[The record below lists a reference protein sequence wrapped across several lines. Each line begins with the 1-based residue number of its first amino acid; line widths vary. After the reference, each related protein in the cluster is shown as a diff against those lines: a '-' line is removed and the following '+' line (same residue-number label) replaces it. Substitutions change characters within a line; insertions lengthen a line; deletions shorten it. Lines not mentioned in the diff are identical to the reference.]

1 MKQFG
6 RAVCPYCG
14 KKVNLAITWSLRRR
28 GEYRC
33 PHCLGISNV
42 TLSTA
47 VLSMAFAAIALS
59 ALILAATLLF
69 MEEAVWWSVL
79 VVISPFLLFYI
90 LSLFCVQ
97 LRVPVIRRASSQQEK
112 PPVHKDHEKNV
123 QENLDET
130 RVL

>member
-1 MKQFG
+1 M
-6 RAVCPYCG
+6 V
-14 KKVNLAITWSLRRR
+14 L
-28 GEYRC
+28 
-33 PHCLGISNV
+33 LGWAGG
-42 TLSTA
+42 L
-47 VLSMAFAAIALS
+47 
-59 ALILAATLLF
+59 
-69 MEEAVWWSVL
+69 WWSVL